1 MSNQAHTG
9 YADEQAIPDSHGHHV
24 TTGYAGEQRL
34 SWKGVPGFKPI
45 LLIIAFG
52 LFALGVIMPPSQS
65 LLDLVTMKSPPG
77 YKLDRGTENI
87 VETVNKKLRPDAFK
101 AYQAEKEGKA
111 VVQDKPHA
119 AGEEAAHEAAK
130 PLMNADQVARLGKLM
145 VLLLLFC
152 AFLWG
157 TEALPLGATDIMV
170 AVIMYA
176 FAVLPIDEIARSY
189 MQDAV
194 FFIFGILAVAVGV
207 SKTGLDKRIGLILLS
222 RIKGPKAFAFI
233 FYPAI
238 SISASFLSE
247 HALVALLIPVLMGV
261 YKVTCKMYG
270 VEKDRALALFL
281 VLGMCFA
288 ANHGGPGSPAAG
300 GRNAIMVGYL
310 MANGTPIGFMDWVKF
325 GMPFVP
331 VCAACIGMYMYF
343 MLRSRFKVPTF
354 NPSDIV
360 KAEAER
366 MGKMSVREIAMAII
380 LVVLVAAWII
390 LGEHSGLGGPTLY
403 AVMAMFLCR
412 IVTWDDLQKGVSFD
426 VVGLYA
432 AACAMGVGLKFTGGA
447 LWMANAF
454 VGYLPDF
461 LTKGDNL
468 AVGVSLLSG
477 TITNFMSDGA
487 TVAALGPI
495 VLPMGT
501 LAEVH
506 PWKVG
511 LACAFASS
519 FANALVVGTPN
530 NAIAFSMCRDPET
543 GERLMEVTDFIKY
556 GVGVTVIAWL
566 VLWFWSIFGYWQLLN
581 WPAF

>member
-1 MSNQAHTG
+1 MHVHSG
-9 YADEQAIPDSHGHHV
+9 YADEPP
-24 TTGYAGEQRL
+24 L
-34 SWKGVPGFKPI
+34 SWKGVPGFKP
-45 LLIIAFG
+45 LLLVIAVG
-52 LFALGVIMPPSQS
+52 LFVLGIVLPPPQALVE
-65 LLDLVTMKSPPG
+65 LVTRKDPPG

-87 VETVNKKLRPDAFK
+87 VETVNRKLRPEAFK

-111 VVQDKPHA
+111 AVKEKPQA
-119 AGEEAAHEAAK
+119 TGEEGAHEEEK
-130 PLMNADQVARLGKLM
+130 PLLGAGDVARMAKLM
-145 VLLLLFC
+145 VLLLFFC

-157 TEALPLGATDIMV
+157 TEALPLGATDLLV
-170 AVIMYA
+170 AVVLYV
-176 FAVLPIDEIARSY
+176 FAVLPIDEIARAF

-194 FFIFGILAVAVGV
+194 FFIFGILVVAVGV

-222 RIKGPKAFAFI
+222 RIKTPKMFAFI

-238 SISASFLSE
+238 SIAASFLSE

-261 YKVTCKMYG
+261 YKVTCRIYG

-310 MANGTPIGFMDWVKF
+310 MAQGTPISFLEWMKF

-331 VCAACIGMYMYF
+331 VAAACIGLYMY
-343 MLRSRFKVPTF
+343 LLLKPQFKVETF
-354 NPSDIV
+354 NPSEIV
-360 KAEAER
+360 KSEVAK
-366 MGKMSVREIAMAII
+366 MGKLGGREALMAFI
-380 LVVLVAAWII
+380 LVSLVTAWVV

-403 AVMAMFLCR
+403 AVMAMFLGR
-412 IVTWDDLQKGVSFD
+412 IITWSDVQSGVAFD
-426 VVGLYA
+426 VVGLYG

-447 LWMANAF
+447 VWMAHAF
-454 VGYLPDF
+454 VTVLPDF
-461 LTKGDNL
+461 LTQGDNL
-468 AVGVSLLSG
+468 AIGVSLLTG
-477 TITNFMSDGA
+477 TMTNFMSDGA

-495 VLPMGT
+495 VLPMAT
-501 LAEVH
+501 IAQVH

-511 LACAFASS
+511 LACAFSSS

-530 NAIAFSMCRDPET
+530 NAIAFTMCRDPET
-543 GERLMEVTDFIKY
+543 GERLMEVTDFLKY
-556 GVGVTVIAWL
+556 GIGVCFIAWA
-566 VLWFWSIFGYWQLLN
+566 VLWFWSILGYWKLMS